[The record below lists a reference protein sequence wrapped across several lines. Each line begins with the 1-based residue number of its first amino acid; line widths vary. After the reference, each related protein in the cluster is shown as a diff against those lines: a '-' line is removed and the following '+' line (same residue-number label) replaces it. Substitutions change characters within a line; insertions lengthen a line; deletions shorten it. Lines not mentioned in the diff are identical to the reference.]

1 MDIVYKWICL
11 LSWIWFSKPD
21 IGFKLGYMINRLFQ
35 VFSTWGFW
43 SRKTPKKWGL
53 HQQQKTVSYATEN
66 PNVNGN
72 IFHGLIIFNRY
83 TWKKSLKWIWGMHS
97 RNHHHARGFCTVK
110 KPNPDRPIVVK
121 SQSCVHDHDISH
133 RHTYILSL
141 ESPSVI
147 LMTVT
152 IWHDLSISI
161 NICVALIGIC
171 VCIVVIYIYII
182 HMCMCIYIYIYTC
195 TCACTCTYI
204 YTLIQTYIKTHIDMH
219 MSICTHR
226 CMWLISP
233 QMQPFPKLAPMTTP
247 LCGR

>member
-121 SQSCVHDHDISH
+121 IAELCPWPWHFTSTHI
-133 RHTYILSL
+133 YI
-141 ESPSVI
+141 EPG
-147 LMTVT
+147 
-152 IWHDLSISI
+152 
-161 NICVALIGIC
+161 VALC
-171 VCIVVIYIYII
+171 HPHDSDNLTWSVHKYQYMRSTYRYMCMYSRYIYII
-182 HMCMCIYIYIYTC
+182 HMCMCIYIHVHVHVHVH
-195 TCACTCTYI
+195 TYI
-204 YTLIQTYIKTHIDMH
+204 RLSK
-219 MSICTHR
+219 
-226 CMWLISP
+226 LIS
-233 QMQPFPKLAPMTTP
+233 KHT
-247 LCGR
+247 